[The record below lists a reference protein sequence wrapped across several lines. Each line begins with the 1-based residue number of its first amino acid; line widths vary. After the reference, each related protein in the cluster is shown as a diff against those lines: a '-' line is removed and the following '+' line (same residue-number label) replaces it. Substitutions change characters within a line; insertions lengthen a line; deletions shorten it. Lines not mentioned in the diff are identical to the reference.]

1 MARYTG
7 PRAKISRRFGVSLF
21 GPSKAFERR
30 NFPPG
35 QHGVRAGRKKKSEYS
50 VALGEKQKL
59 RFQYGVL
66 EKQFRGYYEE
76 AARRRGVTGVILLQ
90 LLETRLDNVCYRAGF
105 GNSRQAARQIVN
117 HGHILVNGRCV
128 DIPSYQVKP
137 GDVIKVGAKPS
148 SQQLVLRMTDLT
160 QAMPVVDWLSVDK
173 DKLEATVSRV
183 PERCRHRP
191 ARQRAAHRRA
201 LLPLTISPSFGFH
214 CKKTPGRQSGRFCYS
229 VRCLDKGSVIK

>member
-21 GPSKAFERR
+21 GPSKAVERR

-76 AARRRGVTGVILLQ
+76 ATRRRGVTGVILLQ
-90 LLETRLDNVCYRAGF
+90 LLELRLDNVIYRAGF
-105 GNSRQAARQIVN
+105 ANTRQAARQLVN
-117 HGHILVNGRCV
+117 HGHVLVNGRSV

-137 GDVIKVGAKPS
+137 GDVLKVAAKPS
-148 SQQLVLRMTDLT
+148 SQQLATRMVDLT
-160 QAMPVVDWLSVDK
+160 QASPIADWLTVDK
-173 DKLEATVSRV
+173 DKLEAVIARV
-183 PERCRHRP
+183 PERSDID
-191 ARQRAAHRRA
+191 
-201 LLPLTISPSFGFH
+201 PLVNEQLIVEL
-214 CKKTPGRQSGRFCYS
+214 YS
-229 VRCLDKGSVIK
+229 R

>member
-35 QHGVRAGRKKKSEYS
+35 QHGVRAGRKKKSDYS

-66 EKQFRGYYEE
+66 EKQFRSYYEE
-76 AARRRGVTGVILLQ
+76 AARRRGVTGAILLQ

-117 HGHILVNGRCV
+117 HGHVLVNGRCV

-137 GDVIKVGAKPS
+137 GDVIKIGIRPS
-148 SQQLVLRMTDLT
+148 SRQLVLRMTDLT
-160 QAMPVVDWLSVDK
+160 QAMPGVDWLNVDK

-183 PERCRHRP
+183 PER
-191 ARQRAAHRRA
+191 ADID
-201 LLPLTISPSFGFH
+201 PLVNEQLIVEL
-214 CKKTPGRQSGRFCYS
+214 YS
-229 VRCLDKGSVIK
+229 R